1 MNLLELNW
9 GLMAPEFTIV
19 IVATIITL
27 VDLFMPNKFNRKIL
41 GWTSVIGIFIA
52 LYFTIE
58 QINLGQVE
66 YLLNN
71 TYRVDSFSGF
81 FKLIF
86 LVGTAIVFIMSI
98 NDMDRDEISDGG
110 EYYYLLLTALLGAM
124 LMASSAD
131 LITLYIGLELLSFS
145 SYILVGIR
153 KKNLKSNEASFKYI
167 ITGGVSSAIFVYGA
181 SFIYGLTGSTNLF
194 VIAERL
200 PDAYHNGFSFFTYFG
215 FSMMF
220 VGLSYKISVV
230 PSYMWTPDVYEGA
243 PTPIT
248 AFLSVISKTAG
259 FAIIL
264 RVFITTFG
272 LLATEIEVIDNVP
285 KYTFFLFDEIIIFFA
300 VVAGLT
306 MIIGNTLALLQ
317 TNVKRLLAFSSVAQ
331 AGYILIPLATLIGIE
346 FIDLSI
352 TNIIFYLFAYLIMN
366 LGVFSIVTIV
376 CRDANTDDISAFR
389 GLYHRSPL
397 LGIAMTIFLLSLAGL
412 PVTIGFI
419 AKFNI
424 FISAITVDSYILAGI
439 MLITSVISYY
449 YYFGIIK
456 QMYMRPGNTEA
467 RVKVAYTMQLVI
479 LLLFLA
485 TVLLGIFPNVL
496 LDFIDINFN
505 FTDLFTIGEGM
516 H

>member
-9 GLMAPEFTIV
+9 GLLAPEFTIL
-19 IVATIITL
+19 IFATVITL
-27 VDLFMPNKFNRKIL
+27 VDLFMPSKFNRKTL
-41 GWTSVIGIFIA
+41 GWASIIGIFIA
-52 LYFTIE
+52 LYFTVE

-86 LVGTAIVFIMSI
+86 LIGTAIVFIMSI
-98 NDMDRDEISDGG
+98 NDIDKNEIKDDG

-153 KKNLKSNEASFKYI
+153 KKNIKSNEASFKYI
-167 ITGGVSSAIFVYGA
+167 ITGGVSSAIFLYGTSFVYGV
-181 SFIYGLTGSTNLF
+181 TGSTNLF
-194 VIAERL
+194 IIAERL
-200 PDAYHNGFSFFTYFG
+200 PEAFHSGFSFFTYLG
-215 FSMMF
+215 FIMMF

-248 AFLSVISKTAG
+248 AFLSVISKSAG
-259 FAIIL
+259 FAIII
-264 RVFITTFG
+264 RVFLTIFG
-272 LLATEIEVIDNVP
+272 LLVTEIEVVDNTP
-285 KYTFFLFDEIIIFFA
+285 EYTFFLFDEIAILIA
-300 VVAGLT
+300 VIAGLT

-346 FIDLSI
+346 YIDLSV
-352 TNIIFYLFAYLIMN
+352 TNMIFYLFAYLIMN
-366 LGVFSIVTIV
+366 LGVFTIVTIV
-376 CRDANTDDISAFR
+376 NRDANSEDISSFK

-424 FISAITVDSYILAGI
+424 FISAITVDAFILAGI
-439 MLITSVISYY
+439 MLVTSVISYF

-456 QMYMRPGNTEA
+456 QMYMRPGDTEA
-467 RVKVAYTMQLVI
+467 RVKVSYSLQLVI
-479 LLLFLA
+479 LILFL
-485 TVLLGIFPNVL
+485 TTILLGIFPNIL

-505 FTDLFTIGEGM
+505 FADLYTTGIGKY
-516 H
+516 

>member
-9 GLMAPEFTIV
+9 GLLAPEFAIIIT
-19 IVATIITL
+19 ATIITL
-27 VDLFMPNKFNRKIL
+27 VDLFMPNKFSRRTL
-41 GWTSVIGIFIA
+41 GWASIIGIFIA
-52 LYFTIE
+52 LYFTIQ
-58 QINLGQVE
+58 QINIGQVE

-86 LVGTAIVFIMSI
+86 LIGTAIVFIISI
-98 NDMDRDEISDGG
+98 NDMDKDEIKDDG

-131 LITLYIGLELLSFS
+131 VITLYIGLELLSFS

-153 KKNLKSNEASFKYI
+153 KKNLKSNESSFKYI
-167 ITGGVSSAIFVYGA
+167 ITGGVSSAIFLYGF
-181 SFIYGLTGSTNLF
+181 SFIYGITGSTNLF

-200 PDAYHNGFSFFTYFG
+200 PDAYHNGFSFFTYLG
-215 FSMMF
+215 FTMMF
-220 VGLSYKISVV
+220 IGLSYKISVV

-248 AFLSVISKTAG
+248 AFISVVSKAAG

-264 RVFITTFG
+264 RVFLTIFG
-272 LLATEIEVIDNVP
+272 LLATELTITDNIP
-285 KYTFFLFDEIIIFFA
+285 EYTFFLFDEITIVFA
-300 VVAGLT
+300 VIAGLT

-317 TNVKRLLAFSSVAQ
+317 TNVKRLLAYSSVAQ

-346 FIDLSI
+346 LIDLSI
-352 TNIIFYLFAYLIMN
+352 TNMIFYLFAYLLMN
-366 LGVFSIVTIV
+366 LGVFTIVTIV
-376 CRDANTDDISAFR
+376 CRDTNTDDLSAFR

-412 PVTIGFI
+412 PITIGFI
-419 AKFNI
+419 AKLNI
-424 FISAITVDSYILAGI
+424 FISAITVDAYILAGI

-449 YYFGIIK
+449 YYFNIIK
-456 QMYMRPGNTEA
+456 QMYMRPGRTEA
-467 RVKVAYTMQLVI
+467 RVKVTYSLQLVI
-479 LLLFLA
+479 LVLFLA

-496 LDFIDINFN
+496 LDFIDVNFD
-505 FTDLFTIGEGM
+505 FTDLFTIGSGM
-516 H
+516 Y